1 MDVEAI
7 RRDFP
12 VLQRDWGRRPPLV
25 YLDSGCMSL
34 KPRQVIDAVVEY
46 YEMHSACAGR
56 SVHTLASQV
65 SRRVDRARTSV
76 RRFIGARRSQEIV
89 FTRNT
94 TEGINMVA
102 RGLDLGGGDAV
113 VLSDKEHN
121 SNLLPWLRLA
131 ETRGV
136 KVRVVPT
143 GEDGAISMD
152 GLQDA
157 LAPGDVR
164 LVSMVHTNNLDGCT
178 IDVGAVAEAAHEV
191 GALMLVDGAQGAAS
205 RPVDVRKLDVD
216 FYIFSIHKMLGPTGV
231 GVMYGRWDLLS
242 ELPPYNVGG
251 DTVTSV
257 TMEGATFHPPPTR
270 FEAGLQNYSGIY
282 GAEAAVRYLKRLGM
296 DEVHDHVVSLNRRAT
311 EAVADIPGVSVLGPP
326 AAELRGGVLNLVVD
340 GVGSH
345 EVGMA
350 MDELGNVAVRTGKHC
365 NHVWF
370 NRRGIAGSVRATFY
384 VYNDEDDVER
394 FASTLREVLAAL
406 RTGT

>member
-1 MDVEAI
+1 MDVDAI

-65 SRRVDRARTSV
+65 SRRVDRARTAV

-102 RGLDLGGGDAV
+102 RGLDLRKGDAV
-113 VLSDKEHN
+113 VISDKEHN

-131 ETRGV
+131 ETRGAV
-136 KVRVVPT
+136 VRVVPT
-143 GEDGAISMD
+143 GEDGALSMD

-157 LAPGDVR
+157 MAHGDVR

-178 IDVGAVAEAAHEV
+178 LDVAAAAEIAHDM
-191 GALMLVDGAQGAAS
+191 GALMMVDGAQGAAS
-205 RPVDVRKLDVD
+205 RPVDVKDLGVD
-216 FYIFSIHKMLGPTGV
+216 FYVLSIHKMLGPTGV
-231 GVMYGRWDLLS
+231 GVLYGRWDLLT

-270 FEAGLQNYSGIY
+270 FEAGLQNYAGIY

-296 DEVHDHVVSLNRRAT
+296 DSVHDHVVALNRRAT
-311 EAVADIPGVSVLGPP
+311 EAVASVPGVSVLGPP
-326 AAELRGGVLNLVVD
+326 APELRGGVLNLVVE
-340 GVGSH
+340 GAGCH

-350 MDELGNVAVRTGKHC
+350 MDEVGNVAVRTGKHC

-370 NRRGIAGSVRATFY
+370 NRRDLPGSVRATFY
-384 VYNDEDDVER
+384 VYNNEDDVDR
-394 FASTLREVLAAL
+394 FASTLEEVLTAL
-406 RTGT
+406 RS